1 MDSADKEDPYISQL
15 LLIIN
20 DLSLIL
26 TFSDER

>member
-1 MDSADKEDPYISQL
+1 MDSADKEDPYISQ

-26 TFSDER
+26 TFSDEK